1 MTRAAVL
8 ILLLRAVLG
17 NALQRRPLRLLNLLG
32 SGRVRYADAW
42 DLQHALMEH
51 HILEQER
58 DEAHAKRTCG
68 TVVILEHAPVY
79 TLGTAT
85 KEGSGPFTNVLP
97 DGSKLEFELFNVER
111 AGEATYH
118 GPGQL
123 VVYPILDL
131 TFFDRDIDKYLRSLE
146 QIVIESLEQ
155 AGVSSPGRIH
165 GLTGVWVGD
174 QKLAAIGIKLRRW
187 VTMHGVSVNVCPD
200 MRYFANIVPCGI
212 RDKGVGSL
220 IGLTGDSGMTV
231 TRFADIFIKNFKLQ
245 FDVNFEDEI
254 YEGQQAIEF
263 VKNLR

>member
-1 MTRAAVL
+1 MSRAIL
-8 ILLLRAVLG
+8 NLLLSIAFG
-17 NALQRRPLRLLNLLG
+17 NSLQRRPLRLLNLLEAG
-32 SGRVRYADAW
+32 HVRYADAW
-42 DLQHALMEH
+42 DLQHCLMEQ
-51 HILEQER
+51 HITEQDK
-58 DEAHAKRTCG
+58 DETHAMSMCG

-155 AGVSSPGRIH
+155 AGDLSPGRIQ

-174 QKLAAIGIKLRRW
+174 KKLAAIGIKLRRW

-220 IGLTGDSGMTV
+220 VGLTGDDGMTV
-231 TRFADIFIKNFKLQ
+231 TRFADIFIKNFCAQ
-245 FDVNFEDEI
+245 FAVDFEDVL
-254 YEGQQAIEF
+254 EGQQAIDF
-263 VKNLR
+263 VKNLRSP

>member
-1 MTRAAVL
+1 
-8 ILLLRAVLG
+8 
-17 NALQRRPLRLLNLLG
+17 
-32 SGRVRYADAW
+32 VRYADAW
-42 DLQHALMEH
+42 DLQHCLMEQ
-51 HILEQER
+51 HITEQDK
-58 DEAHAKRTCG
+58 DETCAMSMCG

-155 AGVSSPGRIH
+155 AGDLSPGRIQ

-174 QKLAAIGIKLRRW
+174 KKLAAIGIKLRRW

-220 IGLTGDSGMTV
+220 VGLTGDDGMTV
-231 TRFADIFIKNFKLQ
+231 TRFADIFIKNFCAQ
-245 FDVNFEDEI
+245 FAVDFEDVL
-254 YEGQQAIEF
+254 EGQQAIDF
-263 VKNLR
+263 VKNLRSP